1 MKIKHSM
8 AERVFQIFN
17 YAFLTLLMAICIY
30 PIWYVLMASVS
41 DSNKLMAHT
50 GLLLKPLDFT
60 LSAYKKVFENPMIL
74 RGYGNTL
81 IILVV
86 GLTFNMIMTSL
97 GAYFLS
103 RKNVLLKKPI
113 MIFIVFTMFFE
124 GGIIPFYLNLKDL
137 HLTNTLWGLIIP
149 FMIQTRNMII
159 LRTAFSSIP
168 ESLIEAARI
177 DGAGHI
183 TILTKIVLPLSKAML
198 AVILLYYGVHIWNSW
213 FWASSILRERELY
226 PLQVILREILLQ
238 NDMSSMAIGGDAGSQ
253 DAVSMSIRYATIVV
267 ATVPILCVYP
277 FLQKHFAKGTMAGAV
292 KE

>member
-1 MKIKHSM
+1 M